1 MKFKFY
7 PTESRIYDFLQ
18 FPALIFKKKKL
29 EKSEVFDKEIPMD
42 EFFNLIS
49 KAEEKLKPFK
59 KDIELF
65 YSEKFAFNY
74 DFIDLMTDVYT
85 FFGYN
90 NEKDYL
96 NMLLNLSEK
105 EISTGIAYSFLATNE
120 EIKDFSDEILKKAEI
135 MNKDD
140 IISIIKV
147 LPVDPTKKW
156 NLFVIIEDPL
166 KYMKIYVDLMYA
178 LLPIFGEIYSS
189 YEDEVINCGK
199 HLMDLLNI
207 KGAEGLREISY
218 SIIDTDIITNE
229 ENPLLISATEQ
240 YAITISYSSK
250 NNYLMW
256 GLKTE
261 EYFIKK
267 KEINENK
274 VNERVHV
281 FKNLGDKT
289 RYEVVKLLST
299 GVTSTKEIANTLGV
313 SSATISYHLSNL
325 MQAKVIKPG
334 LADDKYNYIVN
345 YVYIEEILEDFKEDI
360 GILGTDM

>member
-59 KDIELF
+59 K
-65 YSEKFAFNY
+65 AFNY

-166 KYMKIYVDLMYA
+166 KYIGY
-178 LLPIFGEIYSS
+178 
-189 YEDEVINCGK
+189 
-199 HLMDLLNI
+199 
-207 KGAEGLREISY
+207 
-218 SIIDTDIITNE
+218 
-229 ENPLLISATEQ
+229 
-240 YAITISYSSK
+240 
-250 NNYLMW
+250 
-256 GLKTE
+256 
-261 EYFIKK
+261 
-267 KEINENK
+267 K
-274 VNERVHV
+274 V
-281 FKNLGDKT
+281 
-289 RYEVVKLLST
+289 
-299 GVTSTKEIANTLGV
+299 
-313 SSATISYHLSNL
+313 
-325 MQAKVIKPG
+325 
-334 LADDKYNYIVN
+334 
-345 YVYIEEILEDFKEDI
+345 
-360 GILGTDM
+360 